1 MSNINSEG
9 FPAYQE
15 LRSCCSCPH
24 NEKRAEQTQKQQL
37 FLGSSRTEI
46 TGKLLLQDRWIQGVS
61 AQWSR
66 DLHGSQ
72 YWVGKPI
79 AIDKCKWLLCSVW
92 TSLRIK
98 NSRGANL
105 KRVPHFCELY
115 LKELSQQILGKA
127 YLSSSHNKLWIRIS
141 IQQRETEGSILKY
154 SQSIL
159 FSTY

>member
-24 NEKRAEQTQKQQL
+24 SEKRAEQTQKQQL
-37 FLGSSRTEI
+37 LGSSRTEI
-46 TGKLLLQDRWIQGVS
+46 TGKLLLQERWIQGVS
-61 AQWSR
+61 TQWSR

-72 YWVGKPI
+72 YWVGKPT
-79 AIDKCKWLLCSVW
+79 AIDKYKWLLCSVW

-115 LKELSQQILGKA
+115 LQEVSQQILSKA
-127 YLSSSHNKLWIRIS
+127 YLPSSHNKLWIRIS
-141 IQQRETEGSILKY
+141 IQQREREGSILKS
-154 SQSIL
+154 SQTIL